1 MWRTEFVLLLLLLAL
16 LPLFFVL
23 PLPSRLIPGIS
34 LPRTPS
40 SPQTLGSEERMK
52 VLEVEE
58 DHGEEGAAAERP
70 RGGYVRAAKEVLL
83 GL

>member
-1 MWRTEFVLLLLLLAL
+1 MSSSSSSWLSSLCS
-16 LPLFFVL
+16 LFYL
-23 PLPSRLIPGIS
+23 SRLGSS
-34 LPRTPS
+34 LGSASRGPPP

-58 DHGEEGAAAERP
+58 DPGEEGAAAERP